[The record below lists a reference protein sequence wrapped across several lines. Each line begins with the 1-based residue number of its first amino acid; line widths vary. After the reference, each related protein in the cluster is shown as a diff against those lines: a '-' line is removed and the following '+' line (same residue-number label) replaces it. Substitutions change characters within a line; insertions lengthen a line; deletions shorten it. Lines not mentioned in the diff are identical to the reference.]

1 MKKILEKN
9 ILLFFSFI
17 IFGGLLFGLIGAGCI
32 LGINLNIVKL
42 LFGGNGKIEGLVYL
56 FIGFCTLAKSIY
68 NMLWDRP
75 KDPPY
80 IVFIIFTV
88 VASGFYW
95 GIIGVGLLFNVN
107 LNLIEIVPVQTTG
120 VMSIIYYSIGILTLI
135 KLFNFIH
142 TKKRDHKDGLI

>member
-1 MKKILEKN
+1 MRKILEKN
-9 ILLFFSFI
+9 IPLFFSSI
-17 IFGGLLFGLIGAGCI
+17 IFGGVLWGLSGLGFI
-32 LGINLNIVKL
+32 LGKNWNIVNL
-42 LFGGNGKIEGLVYL
+42 LLGRSRKIEGLVYL
-56 FIGFCTLAKSIY
+56 LIGLGALAKSAY

-95 GIIGVGLLFNVN
+95 GIIGVGLLFGVN
-107 LNLIEIVPVQTTG
+107 LNLMEILPAENTA
-120 VMSIIYYSIGILTLI
+120 VMGIINYSIGLLALI

-142 TKKRDHKDGLI
+142 TKRSAHKAGSI